1 MANKELAV
9 SARKVLGK
17 KVKALRRTGVTP
29 ANIYGHKIESTAV
42 QADTAALTHLL
53 RGSTRNAIIDLRIE
67 GEPTGAARGSAAGRA
82 RRRQYRDPAR
92 RLLPD
97 LDDRKDADRRPG
109 RPRRQLARGRHVRRR
124 AAADAGA
131 VPVEALPGDIP
142 AQFDVDVST
151 LTELEQSYHIRDI
164 AVDAT
169 KVAIQIDPDVV
180 LARVASPR
188 LATAEETAAE
198 TAGRKPPLPPRASQ
212 TCPAGTAATCA
223 RELFIQYRLLTWL
236 RSHRLVK
243 RRAIAQAAASRD
255 DGKSYPCPTDRTC
268 GRDAR

>member
-9 SARKVLGK
+9 SARQVLGK

-42 QADTAALTHLL
+42 QADTAALIQLL

-67 GEPTGAARGSAAGRA
+67 GESQARPVVVRQVERDAVSTEILHVDFYQISMTEKMRTDVPVVLVGSS
-82 RRRQYRDPAR
+82 PAVATFGGV
-92 RLLPD
+92 LLQT
-97 LDDRKDADRRPG
+97 LER
-109 RPRRQLARGRHVRRR
+109 
-124 AAADAGA
+124 

-151 LTELEQSYHIRDI
+151 LTELDQSFHIRDL

-198 TAGRKPPLPPRASQ
+198 TPAEGAAPAAGE
-212 TCPAGTAATCA
+212 TAAA
-223 RELFIQYRLLTWL
+223 
-236 RSHRLVK
+236 
-243 RRAIAQAAASRD
+243 AAASE
-255 DGKSYPCPTDRTC
+255 S
-268 GRDAR
+268 